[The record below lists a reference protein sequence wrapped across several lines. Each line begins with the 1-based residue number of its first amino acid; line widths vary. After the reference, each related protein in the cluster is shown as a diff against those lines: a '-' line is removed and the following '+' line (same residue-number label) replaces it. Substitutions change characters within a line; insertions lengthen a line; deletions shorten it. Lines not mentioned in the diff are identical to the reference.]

1 MQLIRRALLG
11 AITFLATALP
21 ASAQMSAAAPADTGP
36 SLLLVWGWIL
46 IAGVIIF
53 IVGTSLGVKGGK

>member
-1 MQLIRRALLG
+1 MKSIRRALIG
-11 AITFLATALP
+11 ALTFLATALP
-21 ASAQMSAAAPADTGP
+21 ASAQTGTAPAGP

-53 IVGTSLGVKGGK
+53 IVGTSLGVNSGRK